1 MRMVNA
7 LKGISVLIVEDDP
20 DMLDTLYLGI
30 GAVGATV
37 QVAASAEAAI
47 ALTAN
52 WRPDVVLSDIQLPG
66 VDGYRMLE
74 LLRAQPGLRSIPAAA
89 LSGTSRT
96 SRSAQLRSDGR
107 PAFET
112 YLAKPVQLRELVV
125 ALATLASRNRAA
137 HR

>member
-7 LKGISVLIVEDDP
+7 LKGVSVLIVDDDP
-20 DMLDTLYLGI
+20 DLLDTLYLGI

-37 QVAASAEAAI
+37 QIAASAEAAI

-66 VDGYRMLE
+66 VDGFRMLE
-74 LLRAQPGLRSIPAAA
+74 LLRAQPRLRSLPAAA
-89 LSGTSRT
+89 LSGTTGDGKR
-96 SRSAQLRSDGR
+96 LRSDGG

-112 YLAKPVQLRELVV
+112 YLAKPVQLRELVT
-125 ALATLASRNRAA
+125 ALATLASRHRAIA
-137 HR
+137 R